1 LRESVEIEAGDGVV
15 LWGEMDTGGPVWLLL
30 VHEAGLDLDQWHPLV
45 PLGGGV
51 STLAL
56 DLRGHGGSDGVA
68 DPACTTRDLVDA
80 VAFARDS
87 GADGIV
93 VAAAGGQVQ
102 AALDAAFETRA
113 LGVVAI
119 GPLIERVEGRSLPKL
134 VIVASKD
141 MRQVSAG
148 SALRRSAGAATVISL
163 PISGECD
170 AILSGAWRT
179 NVAAYIRVFAMD
191 LARRSTGVRR

>member
-1 LRESVEIEAGDGVV
+1 VRESVEIEACDGVV
-15 LWGEMDTGGPVWLLL
+15 LRGEAETGGPVWLVLA
-30 VHEAGLDLDQWHPLV
+30 HEMGRDLDLWRPLL
-45 PLGGGV
+45 PLDRSV
-51 STLAL
+51 STLTV

-68 DPACTTRDLVDA
+68 DSAFNTRDLVDVA
-80 VAFARDS
+80 AFARDS
-87 GADGIV
+87 GAEGIV
-93 VAAAGGQVQ
+93 IAAAGSQVQ
-102 AALDAAFETRA
+102 AALDAAFETTA

-141 MRQVSAG
+141 ARQVAAG
-148 SALRRSAGAATVISL
+148 GALRRSAGAATVISL

-179 NVAAYIRVFAMD
+179 NVAAYIRAFVAD
-191 LARRSTGVRR
+191 LARKATGVRR

>member
-1 LRESVEIEAGDGVV
+1 VTQSVEIEASDGVV
-15 LWGEMDTGGPVWLLL
+15 LRGEAETGGSVWLVL
-30 VHEAGLDLDQWHPLV
+30 VHETGLDLDLWRPVV
-45 PLGGGV
+45 PLGSGL
-51 STLAL
+51 STLAV

-68 DPACTTRDLVDA
+68 DSAFTPRDLVD
-80 VAFARDS
+80 VAAFVREC
-87 GADGIV
+87 GAEGV
-93 VAAAGGQVQ
+93 VIAAAGSQVQ

-141 MRQVSAG
+141 ARQVSAG

-163 PISGECD
+163 PISGESG

-179 NVAAYIRVFAMD
+179 NVAAHIRAFATD
-191 LARRSTGVRR
+191 LARNAVGVRR

>member
-1 LRESVEIEAGDGVV
+1 MRESVQIEARDGVV
-15 LWGEMDTGGPVWLLL
+15 LRGEAQTSGPVWLLL
-30 VHEAGLDLDQWHPLV
+30 AHEMGRDLDLWDPLL
-45 PLGGGV
+45 PLGGRV
-51 STLAL
+51 STLAV

-68 DPACTTRDLVDA
+68 DCAFSTRDLVDVA
-80 VAFARDS
+80 AFARDS
-87 GADGIV
+87 GAEAIV
-93 VAAAGGQVQ
+93 IAATGSEVQ
-102 AALDAAFETRA
+102 ASLDAAFETTA

-141 MRQVSAG
+141 ARQVTAG
-148 SALRRSAGAATVISL
+148 GALRRSAGAATVISL

-179 NVAAYIRVFAMD
+179 NVAAYIRAFVTD
-191 LARRSTGVRR
+191 LARKATGVRR